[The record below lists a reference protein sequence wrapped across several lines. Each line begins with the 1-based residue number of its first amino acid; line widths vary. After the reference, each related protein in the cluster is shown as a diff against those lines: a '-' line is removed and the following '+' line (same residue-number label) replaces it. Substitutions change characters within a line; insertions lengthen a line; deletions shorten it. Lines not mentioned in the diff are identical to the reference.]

1 MRRSLGF
8 FDVAAL
14 GLNGV
19 IGSGIFLLPGIAVAM
34 LGPASILCFIFAAVL
49 CVLIALCFAEAGSRF
64 SDTGGPYVYAR
75 EALGEFMGFEVGW
88 MTWWVRV
95 ISWGALANGFSIALA
110 GVVPEL
116 DGLLAQKLIV
126 TAVIVLL
133 AAVNVRGV
141 RSGAHVTNLFTIAKL
156 LPIALFLIVGVY
168 YINTERFTPF
178 APQGFGAFGET
189 TVKIM
194 WAFVGFEVLTIPA
207 GEMKNPGRSVPLAL
221 VSVMAFVTVVY
232 LGIHAVA
239 IGTFDGLAGSQNPV
253 AESARTFLGKS
264 GGVLIGVGIAVSIF
278 GSNAGS
284 ALIAPRC
291 IFALAENG
299 QLPSALARLH
309 PKYKT
314 PALAILLTAA
324 VSLVLALSGS
334 FEQLAVISV
343 VARFAQYIPTCIA
356 VMVFR
361 RRDRMS
367 ESAARDGFRLPF
379 GPVIPLVSI
388 GLCVWLLTQ
397 VDPWKLAAG
406 GGAFALGVPFYF
418 CFRRRRGENEL
429 TD

>member
-1 MRRSLGF
+1 MSF

-34 LGPASILCFIFAAVL
+34 LGPASIICFIFAAIL

-64 SDTGGPYVYAR
+64 SDTGGPYIYAR

-95 ISWGALANGFSIALA
+95 ISWAALANGFCIAVA
-110 GVVPEL
+110 GVTPGL
-116 DGLLAQKLIV
+116 DGLLAQKAVV

-141 RSGAHVTNLFTIAKL
+141 RSGAGVTNLFTIAKL
-156 LPIALFLIVGVY
+156 APLALFLIVGLF
-168 YINTERFTPF
+168 YISAERFTPF
-178 APQGFGAFGET
+178 APQGFGEFGKT

-207 GEMKNPGRSVPLAL
+207 GEMKKPGRTVPLAL
-221 VSVMAFVTVVY
+221 ISVMAFVTVVY
-232 LGIHAVA
+232 LGIHAVT
-239 IGTFDGLAGSQNPV
+239 IGTFDGLAGSENPV
-253 AESARTFLGKS
+253 AESARTFLGDF
-264 GGVLIGVGIAVSIF
+264 GGVLIGVGAAVSIF
-278 GSNAGS
+278 GTNAGS

-299 QLPSALARLH
+299 QLPSALARIH

-314 PALAILLTAA
+314 PWVAIVVTAA

-334 FEQLAVISV
+334 FEQLIVISV

-356 VMVFR
+356 VIVLR
-361 RRDRMS
+361 RRDRRS
-367 ESAARDGFRLPF
+367 ESAGGNGFRLPL
-379 GPVIPLVSI
+379 GPLLPLVSI

-397 VDPWKLAAG
+397 VELEKLAAG
-406 GGAFALGVPFYF
+406 CGAFALGVPFYF
-418 CFRRRRGENEL
+418 FFRRPIAREW